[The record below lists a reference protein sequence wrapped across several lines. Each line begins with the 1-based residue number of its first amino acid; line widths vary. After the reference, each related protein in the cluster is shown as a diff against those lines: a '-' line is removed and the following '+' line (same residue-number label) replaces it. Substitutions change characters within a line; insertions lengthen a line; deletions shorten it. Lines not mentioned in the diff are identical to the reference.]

1 MQPRK
6 FLEPEQKALEINLDD
21 SIYGTFAEIG
31 AGQEVA
37 RFFFQAGAAAGTI
50 AKTMS
55 AYDKTYSDQI
65 YGPEPSGRYVCESRL
80 YRMLDHEYDLMQSRL
95 QDIKPNTNFFVFA
108 DTVAAINYAK
118 TIPGDGW
125 LGIRFQLD
133 PNGATNDLVLHVKM
147 LDNDNRLQQQA
158 IGILGTNLIY
168 ACYRYKDN
176 PDKMLQSLM
185 DSLEGRV
192 LIDMVRLT
200 GPNFVNID
208 NRLLS
213 LILVKNQMTDV
224 AMFAPSK
231 QNIHAS
237 EFLYKKNVLV
247 VRGSFRPL
255 TLVNLDMIT
264 SSYQQFLEENK
275 LKEEQAPLLLEIT
288 LDCLRSASGEIDAKD
303 FLDRVEVLNALG
315 YTVAVTNCEQHLK
328 LIKYLLDYRVV
339 KVGLVLGIIPFTEIV
354 NKRFHQ
360 FKDKNDISLLSVFG
374 KMFPMVFT
382 LYIYPAKDGNGTA
395 INDSDNMEI
404 PEEAK
409 FIFQY
414 LKDTRQIINVE
425 KYNPVI
431 LDIISAN
438 VLKLIQGGN
447 SSKWE
452 EMVPSNT
459 VAIIKSKH
467 LFELPNQK
475 MEFEY

>member
-1 MQPRK
+1 
-6 FLEPEQKALEINLDD
+6 
-21 SIYGTFAEIG
+21 
-31 AGQEVA
+31 
-37 RFFFQAGAAAGTI
+37 
-50 AKTMS
+50 
-55 AYDKTYSDQI
+55 
-65 YGPEPSGRYVCESRL
+65 
-80 YRMLDHEYDLMQSRL
+80 
-95 QDIKPNTNFFVFA
+95 
-108 DTVAAINYAK
+108 
-118 TIPGDGW
+118 
-125 LGIRFQLD
+125 
-133 PNGATNDLVLHVKM
+133 
-147 LDNDNRLQQQA
+147 
-158 IGILGTNLIY
+158 
-168 ACYRYKDN
+168 
-176 PDKMLQSLM
+176 
-185 DSLEGRV
+185 
-192 LIDMVRLT
+192 
-200 GPNFVNID
+200 
-208 NRLLS
+208 
-213 LILVKNQMTDV
+213 
-224 AMFAPSK
+224 
-231 QNIHAS
+231 
-237 EFLYKKNVLV
+237 
-247 VRGSFRPL
+247 
-255 TLVNLDMIT
+255 
-264 SSYQQFLEENK
+264 
-275 LKEEQAPLLLEIT
+275 
-288 LDCLRSASGEIDAKD
+288 
-303 FLDRVEVLNALG
+303 
-315 YTVAVTNCEQHLK
+315 VAVTNCEQHLK

-374 KMFPMVFT
+374 KMFPKVFT

-425 KYNPVI
+425 KYNPAI

>member
-1 MQPRK
+1 MQQRT

-65 YGPEPSGRYVCESRL
+65 YGPEASGRYVCESRL
-80 YRMLDHEYDLMQSRL
+80 YKMLDHEYDLMQSRL

-108 DTVAAINYAK
+108 DTVAAINYSK

-133 PNGATNDLVLHVKM
+133 PNGETNDLVIHVKM

-168 ACYRYKDN
+168 ACYRYQSN

-200 GPNFVNID
+200 GPNFEHID

-213 LILVKNQMTDV
+213 LVLVKNQMTDV
-224 AMFAPSK
+224 AIFAPNK

-264 SSYQQFLEENK
+264 SSYSQFLNENK
-275 LKEEQAPLLLEIT
+275 LQKEQAPLLLEIT
-288 LDCLRSASGEIDAKD
+288 LDCLRSASGAIDAKD

-315 YTVAVTNCEQHLK
+315 YTVAVSNCEQHLK
-328 LIKYLLDYRVV
+328 LIKYLLDYKVV

-374 KMFPMVFT
+374 KMFPKVFT
-382 LYIYPAKDGNGTA
+382 LYIYPAKDGNGTS

-414 LKDTRQIINVE
+414 LKDTRQIINIE
-425 KYNPVI
+425 KYDPTI
-431 LDIISAN
+431 LDIFSTK
-438 VLKLIQGGN
+438 VLKLIQDGN
-447 SSKWE
+447 NTEWE
-452 EMVPSNT
+452 TMVPANT
-459 VAIIKSKH
+459 VALIKSKH
-467 LFELPNQK
+467 LFESTDNK